1 MVQYIPL
8 VEQWCSGGGFTKW
21 LSPKGKCSE
30 TNTCK
35 TIKTKQI

>member
-1 MVQYIPL
+1 VVQYIPL
-8 VEQWCSGGGFTKW
+8 VEQWCSGDDFTKR
-21 LSPKGKCSE
+21 LSPKDKCSE

>member
-1 MVQYIPL
+1 VVQYIPL
-8 VEQWCSGGGFTKW
+8 VEQWCGDSGFTW
-21 LSPKGKCSE
+21 LSPKDKCSE